1 MIKKVF
7 ILLIVSFYL
16 LSCIKEISVDIPKKK
31 PKLVAYST
39 IVPFTTPYPKPLSLK
54 LESTA
59 HIFDTT
65 TYFIKDAQVLY
76 FENDIIKDT
85 LEFVDSLKM
94 YKMRYDT
101 NDNYPVEGNRYAIKV
116 IKEGF
121 ETITASTIIPPKV
134 EIEDTN
140 VTSIAY
146 IDDDGMVYSELSLTF
161 TDPSNEI
168 NYYELMVS
176 DFTYD
181 YNNLI
186 DFYELSTYDNLITSE
201 SYYPSLIRF
210 YLDKPK
216 YLLFNDQSINGE
228 THTLNVYYA
237 PPQTEGKQRRISD
250 HNIRIHLRTVTE
262 DYYKFKTTM
271 IQHLYGNTEDVLYG
285 MGEPLNVYSNIEN
298 GYGLFAG
305 FNHHIVTL
313 HIPGQI
319 INE

>member
-1 MIKKVF
+1 M
-7 ILLIVSFYL
+7 S
-16 LSCIKEISVDIPKKK
+16 EK

-85 LEFVDSLKM
+85 LEFVDSLNIYRM
-94 YKMRYDT
+94 QHSM
-101 NDNYPVEGNRYAIKV
+101 NDYPVEGNRYAIKV

-121 ETITASTIIPPKV
+121 ETITANTTIPSKV
-134 EIEDTN
+134 EIEDAN
-140 VTSIAY
+140 VTPIAY
-146 IDDDGMVYSELSLTF
+146 IDDDGMVYSELTLTF
-161 TDPSNEI
+161 TDPADEI

-201 SYYPSLIRF
+201 SYYPSLI
-210 YLDKPK
+210 
-216 YLLFNDQSINGE
+216 
-228 THTLNVYYA
+228 
-237 PPQTEGKQRRISD
+237 
-250 HNIRIHLRTVTE
+250 
-262 DYYKFKTTM
+262 
-271 IQHLYGNTEDVLYG
+271 
-285 MGEPLNVYSNIEN
+285 
-298 GYGLFAG
+298 
-305 FNHHIVTL
+305 
-313 HIPGQI
+313 
-319 INE
+319 